1 MTSDIHYDAPRQ
13 ISQIKYVN
21 QKPYHH
27 SQPRWQYDEESIV
40 ITIIGTANHARDEQE
55 KPTDKAGYGIYF
67 GPGSRHN
74 VKAFLPAYMEQT
86 KRRAEIQAAK
96 HALELAEK
104 LVEETTTTDPELRE
118 IIILTE
124 SRPLLSDIVENV
136 FSWTA
141 DINSRNPDFDFKGVA
156 YITELL
162 DLLVTLKDIERPG
175 HIAVRFWDQEDQLR
189 YEAYDLANE
198 LWDLPGESGDGV
210 EEIGGEKGSGDKG
223 GGEERVS
230 EELGAEERGSEEL
243 GAEERDGEEHS
254 GEKSGGEE
262 SDGGKSSGQKFGGEE
277 CGDGSFGGGEESDGE
292 RVSGGKRGGE
302 KGGDWKNSGEKL
314 GEEFGERKGG

>member
-1 MTSDIHYDAPRQ
+1 MAGPPPKQADHLVTIPCYHGEFEALVHWYNPARPRLMSDIHYDAPRQ
-13 ISQIKYVN
+13 ISQIKYVD

-27 SQPRWQYDEESIV
+27 SRPRWKYDEESIV

-55 KPTDKAGYGIYF
+55 KTTDKAGYGIFF

-104 LVEETTTTDPELRE
+104 LVETTTDPELRE

-124 SRPLLSDIVENV
+124 SRPLLSDIVEDV
-136 FSWTA
+136 FAWTA
-141 DINSRNPDFDFKGVA
+141 DINSRNPDFDFKGVR
-156 YITELL
+156 YITEIL

-175 HIAVRFWDQEDQLR
+175 NIAVRFWDKEDQLR

-198 LWDLPGESGDGV
+198 LWDRPGESGDGG
-210 EEIGGEKGSGDKG
+210 EESGSEKGSGDKG
-223 GGEERVS
+223 GGEECGS
-230 EELGAEERGSEEL
+230 EELGGEERGSEEF
-243 GAEERDGEEHS
+243 GAEEGDGEKH
-254 GEKSGGEE
+254 SGGEE
-262 SDGGKSSGQKFGGEE
+262 SDDGKSSG
-277 CGDGSFGGGEESDGE
+277 E
-292 RVSGGKRGGE
+292 RLSGE
-302 KGGDWKNSGEKL
+302 KGGSERFGGESI
-314 GEEFGERKGG
+314 GERKGG